1 MQAFA
6 GLTNRPFSFV
16 LLGTVAKEVLSH
28 LAKAAAEA
36 LQTTKKATGQAL
48 FSFVTK
54 TPERNALLAQISG
67 GRTAKE
73 AAADRWDKYVK
84 DTGCEVLTDTGLVSI
99 ATTYDGYFAG
109 EPPFSSGRKKYEFPD
124 TLTINALERIATD
137 RGIGILV
144 VSQEGD

>member
-1 MQAFA
+1 M
-6 GLTNRPFSFV
+6 

-36 LQTTKKATGQAL
+36 LQTAKKATGQAL
-48 FSFVTK
+48 FSFETK

-73 AAADRWDKYVK
+73 AAAERWDKYVK
-84 DTGCEVLTDTGLVSI
+84 DTGCEVLTDTDLVSI

-109 EPPFSSGRKKYEFPD
+109 EPPFSSGRKKDEFPD
-124 TLTINALERIATD
+124 ALTLNALERVTTVQD
-137 RGIGILV
+137 IGILMV
-144 VSQEGD
+144 WQEGD